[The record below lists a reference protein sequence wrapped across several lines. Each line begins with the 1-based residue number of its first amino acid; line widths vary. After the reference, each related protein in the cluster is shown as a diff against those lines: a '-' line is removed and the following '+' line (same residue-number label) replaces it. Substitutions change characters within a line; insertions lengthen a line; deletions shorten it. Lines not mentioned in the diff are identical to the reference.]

1 MVLRLNI
8 LVVICNCVKGGGWVN
23 TNNII
28 GLIVILVFYGSYFA
42 KMFMQGKSGI
52 KTDRMGRGSKPKKTF
67 VIETILKSITFLTA
81 GIQFI
86 SIVFIKNLPIFIQ
99 NNLIRYIGL
108 VIALLG
114 VVVFITAMVTMRDSW
129 RVGIDN
135 TQKTKIINTGIYK
148 YSRNP
153 AFVGFDLF
161 YIGIAIAF
169 SNTFNLIFACCS
181 ILLLHLQILEEE
193 KFLPT
198 VFGKEYLDYK
208 KKTRRYF

>member
-1 MVLRLNI
+1 VDTI
-8 LVVICNCVKGGGWVN
+8 
-23 TNNII
+23 NII
-28 GLIVILVFYGSYFA
+28 GLIIILAFYGSYFG
-42 KMFMQGKSGI
+42 KVFMQGKRGI
-52 KTDRMGRGSKPKKTF
+52 RTDRMGKGSKPKKTF
-67 VIETILKSITFLTA
+67 VIEIILKSSTFLTA

-108 VIALLG
+108 VIASLG

-129 RVGIDN
+129 RAGVDN
-135 TQKTKIINTGIYK
+135 TQKTEIINTGIYK

-153 AFVGFDLF
+153 AFVGFDLL

-169 SNTFNLIFACCS
+169 SNIFNLIFACSS
-181 ILLLHLQILEEE
+181 ILLLHFQILEEE

-208 KKTRRYF
+208 KKRRRYF